1 MEFGVQKVAAGAP
14 KAPPEA
20 LTTAPKVA
28 PEMAPEMALV
38 REPGTA
44 LLSLWALSFQLWP
57 SFAGDDPLT

>member
-1 MEFGVQKVAAGAP
+1 MEFRVQKVAAGAP
-14 KAPPEA
+14 EAVLAEPE
-20 LTTAPKVA
+20 TA
-28 PEMAPEMALV
+28 PEMALERALV

>member
-1 MEFGVQKVAAGAP
+1 MEFGVQKVVTGAP
-14 KAPPEA
+14 EA
-20 LTTAPKVA
+20 VLAE
-28 PEMAPEMALV
+28 PEMALERALV